1 MKRRNPQLAL
11 RLDADR
17 PDALDGW
24 RDGRV
29 FLLGDAAH
37 LTEQKTYQIWDGYV
51 GRAVDAVFQGEEE
64 IDGLNTYKFLV
75 SVKDGDIE
83 ITDGVPGKYNSEK
96 MMWIEPYTGSIMKQT
111 EKQTRIQSSDGQKV
125 LDIDFGFTDETVAT
139 NVKDGKGGLR
149 CHWRLIEQP
158 VDVIAAVAAK
168 AVAALPACE
177 ATPDL
182 FAAA

>member
-29 FLLGDAAH
+29 LPYLGGTVTLRLDTAHEQARLEGDQLHLPLPPGATARQIQDAAESWLRANALRIVGAQVTMAARH
-37 LTEQKTYQIWDGYV
+37 L
-51 GRAVDAVFQGEEE
+51 GRAA
-64 IDGLNTYKFLV
+64 
-75 SVKDGDIE
+75 
-83 ITDGVPGKYNSEK
+83 P
-96 MMWIEPYTGSIMKQT
+96 
-111 EKQTRIQSSDGQKV
+111 
-125 LDIDFGFTDETVAT
+125 TVALCFAARAGWLEA
-139 NVKDGKGGLR
+139 DGKGGLR

>member
-11 RLDADR
+11 RLDADG

-29 FLLGDAAH
+29 LRYLGGTVTLRVDTAHEQARLEGDQLPLPLPPGAAPRQIQDAAESWLRANALRVVGAQVTMAARH
-37 LTEQKTYQIWDGYV
+37 LGP
-51 GRAVDAVFQGEEE
+51 AA
-64 IDGLNTYKFLV
+64 
-75 SVKDGDIE
+75 
-83 ITDGVPGKYNSEK
+83 P
-96 MMWIEPYTGSIMKQT
+96 
-111 EKQTRIQSSDGQKV
+111 
-125 LDIDFGFTDETVAT
+125 TVALCFAARAGWLEA
-139 NVKDGKGGLR
+139 DGKGGLR

-158 VDVIAAVAAK
+158 IEVIADVAAK
-168 AVAALPACE
+168 AVAALPARE